1 LPKTP
6 NGLRYPGAPETEP
19 PNGPLQIGDLA
30 ADVDSRI
37 VGRFSTLTALRSVI
51 ATPVLGMLAYVNT
64 GGLYEFDGVDWV
76 PFQGLRGLTF
86 SSTQYDSGVGSNP
99 AGTVEQRITGDLN
112 MTNRRCLSGRMY
124 YIAWRSV
131 ARGLRDGQHADD
143 AEHPGL
149 QDDPGHCLVEAG
161 RDAQHHEPAGNTAN
175 SVPDCQVRRLVRG
188 EARRTIYHFALFGVS
203 ASGQFHVGE
212 DDRGRFQL
220 LLKEDGASL
229 PGLVTV
235 T

>member
-1 LPKTP
+1 LGTTP
-6 NGLRYPGAPETEP
+6 NGIPFPDDDDDADGPGAM
-19 PNGPLQIGDLA
+19 A
-30 ADVDSRI
+30 AMASAIDSRI

-124 YIAWRSV
+124 YIAWRGRAWPSV
-131 ARGLRDGQHADD
+131 ASTLMTLNIRASKTTPVT
-143 AEHPGL
+143 ASSK
-149 QDDPGHCLVEAG
+149 LVATLSIK
-161 RDAQHHEPAGNTAN
+161 PAGNTAN
-175 SVPDCQVRRLVRG
+175 SVPDCPFGDWFAVNS
-188 EARRTIYHFALFGVS
+188 TDDYHFALFGVS